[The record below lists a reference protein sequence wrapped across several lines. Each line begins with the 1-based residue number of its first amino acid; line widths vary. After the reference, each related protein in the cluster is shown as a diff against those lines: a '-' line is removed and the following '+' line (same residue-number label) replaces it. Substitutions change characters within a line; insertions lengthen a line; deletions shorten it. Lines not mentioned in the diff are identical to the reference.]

1 MDVVLIK
8 TINDFYQ
15 FDLAVEQEE
24 VVDHLRHTLHL
35 DERDAT
41 MAMAELIAQ
50 DYLKVTPQRMTARGS
65 RRMQAMVAPGPK
77 LNDQDR
83 NGD

>member
-24 VVDHLRHTLHL
+24 VVDHLRHALHL

-41 MAMAELIAQ
+41 MAMAELIAH
-50 DYLKVTPQRMTARGS
+50 DYLKVTPQRRTARGS
-65 RRMQAMVAPGPK
+65 RRMQAMVGPGPK
-77 LNDQDR
+77 LVDQA
-83 NGD
+83 GDAG